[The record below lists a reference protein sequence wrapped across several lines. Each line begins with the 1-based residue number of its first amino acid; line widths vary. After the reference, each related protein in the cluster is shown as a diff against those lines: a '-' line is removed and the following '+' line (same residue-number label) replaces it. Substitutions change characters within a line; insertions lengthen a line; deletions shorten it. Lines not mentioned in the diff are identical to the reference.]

1 MIKLALFVL
10 SGIATFILFNMGMDY
25 INGNTV
31 AGWSPSWSIP
41 ASFFTC
47 AICIWLYMDANQ
59 RSKWKA
65 GEYQAKS
72 HTEH

>member
-1 MIKLALFVL
+1 MIKLTLFVL
-10 SGIATFILFNMGMDY
+10 SGIATCILFNMGMDH

-31 AGWSPSWSIP
+31 AGWHPSWSIP

-65 GEYQAKS
+65 GHYKAKAYK
-72 HTEH
+72 E

>member
-31 AGWSPSWSIP
+31 TGWHPAWSIP

-47 AICIWLYMDANQ
+47 AICIWLYVDAHQ

-65 GEYQAKS
+65 GYYQAKS
-72 HTEH
+72 YKE